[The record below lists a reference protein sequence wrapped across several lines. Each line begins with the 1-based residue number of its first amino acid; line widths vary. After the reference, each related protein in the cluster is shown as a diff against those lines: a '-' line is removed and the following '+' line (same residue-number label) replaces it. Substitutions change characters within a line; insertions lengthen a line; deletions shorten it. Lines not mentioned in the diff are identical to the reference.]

1 MQIKMKHIIFT
12 ILLSSLSIS
21 MFGQSNKQSLTNL
34 IDSLKNELEIEEVDT
49 LKAEILIQ
57 LSENLLYSDPDS
69 AIYYGEKCL
78 VLAERTNNIHYQL
91 GALGFIGNAIMN
103 KGDLPKALEL
113 GFRAIDMAKDVP
125 VRIAGIGPTYDNMG
139 QIYFKIGDYEKAL
152 YYFKIMVDMGQS
164 DRVGVAFG
172 YWHMA
177 EVYEKQNMLDS
188 AMLCLDESF
197 QVFSTLNHSFFPNV
211 YHVTPGWYNLRA
223 KIYLR
228 QQKPDLAL
236 NDLFTALQMTL
247 KIDQGYYSSN
257 TYNDISAYYQ
267 QFNKQDSSI
276 YYAEKGLFEANRI
289 SNTEGI
295 LRASEILAEQYE
307 SVDPNKALYYFK
319 LADENRNKLY
329 GAGNIQIMRDMIT
342 QNEEKQREIIAAR
355 LESRNRIRINALMGS
370 LFTLVV
376 IALLLIRNSRMKN
389 KAKRKIESAFD
400 QLKATQSQLIQSEK
414 MASLGELTAGIAHEI
429 QNPLN
434 FVKNFSEVNS
444 ELIEEMLEEI
454 KKGNIEEINQIAGD
468 IAENERKIKHHG
480 QRADSIVKGMLQHSR
495 TSGGVK
501 EPTDINLIADEFLR
515 LAYHGL
521 RAMDKSFNADFN
533 LEIDENLP
541 KIKVVPQDI
550 GRVLLNLINNAFY
563 AVSKKAREG
572 VEGYSPIVTVRTK
585 VARLTSGESGIEIRV
600 IDNGHGIPENVLD
613 KIFQPFFTT
622 KPTGEGTGL
631 GLSLSYDIITK
642 GHSGEMKVKTWNGED
657 NSSETNENT
666 GTEFIITLPQ

>member
-1 MQIKMKHIIFT
+1 MKNIIFT
-12 ILLSSLSIS
+12 ILLSSLCIS
-21 MFGQSNKQSLTNL
+21 MFGQSNMHTLTNL
-34 IDSLKNELEIEEVDT
+34 IDSLKNELKIEEIDT
-49 LKAEILIQ
+49 LKAEILLQ
-57 LSENLLYSDPDS
+57 LSENVLYSDPDS

-78 VLAERTNNIHYQL
+78 ELAERTNNIHYQL

-103 KGDLPKALEL
+103 KGDLPKALEF
-113 GFRAIDMAKDVP
+113 GFRAIDMAKNVP

-152 YYFKIMVDMGQS
+152 YYFKKMVDMGEF

-172 YWHMA
+172 YWHLA

-197 QVFSTLNHSFFPNV
+197 QAFSTLNHSFFPNV
-211 YHVTPGWYNLRA
+211 YHVAPGWYNLRA

-247 KIDQGYYSSN
+247 KIDQSYYSSI
-257 TYNDISAYYQ
+257 TYNDISAYYRQ
-267 QFNKQDSSI
+267 INKQDSSI
-276 YYAEKGLFEANRI
+276 YYAEKGLAEAKRI

-295 LRASEILAEQYE
+295 LSASEILAEQYE

-319 LADENRNKLY
+319 LAVENRNKLY

-342 QNEEKQREIIAAR
+342 QYEEKQREIITAR
-355 LESRNRIRINALMGS
+355 LESRNRIRINALIGS

-434 FVKNFSEVNS
+434 FVNNFSEVS
-444 ELIEEMLEEI
+444 EELLNELGEELDKGELEEAKEI
-454 KKGNIEEINQIAGD
+454 SADVIENLKKIY
-468 IAENERKIKHHG
+468 HHG
-480 QRADSIVKGMLQHSR
+480 QRASGIVKGMLEHSR
-495 TSGGVK
+495 TGDGKK
-501 EPTDINLIADEFLR
+501 EPTDINTLADEYLR

-521 RAMDKSFNADFN
+521 RAKDKSFNVDFN
-533 LEIDENLP
+533 LDIDKKLP
-541 KIKVVPQDI
+541 KINVIPQDV

-563 AVSKKAREG
+563 AVSKKTKEG
-572 VEGYSPIVTVRTK
+572 IAGYSPKVLLSTK
-585 VARLTSGESGIEIRV
+585 TIKSTSGSVSVEIR
-600 IDNGHGIPENVLD
+600 IKDNGNGIPKNILD

-622 KPTGEGTGL
+622 KPAGEGTGL

-642 GHSGEMKVKTWNGED
+642 GHGGELKV
-657 NSSETNENT
+657 ETNEIE
-666 GTEFIITLPQ
+666 GSEFTIIIPE